1 MGDGKSG
8 EHAMRPR
15 DYVKTALSLGLG
27 AGAIVG
33 GAYLFSRI
41 GEKQETETRLERLEQ
56 IVEKLSGEK

>member
-1 MGDGKSG
+1 MGDGKKG

-15 DYVKTALSLGLG
+15 DYARTAMSLGLG

-33 GAYLFSRI
+33 GAYIFSRI
-41 GEKQETETRLERLEQ
+41 REKQETETRLERLEQ